1 MTNQSEKNKKIW
13 IGVGVVLMIAI
24 IYTLTPSRSK
34 SEGATFTAIK
44 GTMSID
50 VLEGGTIEATQ
61 AQIIKSKVE
70 GRDGTTILRII
81 DEGYQVTEEDV
92 SNKLTLV
99 ELDSSAIV
107 ERIKSQETEV
117 QGALANLMEYVK
129 QREIRESANLSS
141 IKGASVEAKFALMDF
156 QKYLGESAAQK
167 ILDDIGLSADSIEE
181 EASERS
187 AAGASLFGSNF
198 LEAANNSNVLNGD
211 GEEALLGGLGD
222 PDPFLDQWG
231 GTNEQDLLPEI
242 REYNV
247 DFGKFAQEGNEKL
260 LGDGDARQELRK
272 LKDAVLIA
280 EAEFALKKKTY
291 EGAVRLA
298 DKGFITPNE
307 LQNKKID
314 FDKSQNSLAS
324 TKATLKLFQTYNI
337 QKEAEQFLLNYEQA
351 LMRLSRA
358 KKDAIAEMADSVGDL
373 NRAERY
379 YRWEKKQLNDL
390 RKQYIAC
397 TIKAERPGLVV
408 YGDGS
413 DRWDPDEI
421 IREGAKV
428 RERQAIITI
437 PDMRHMAVKVR
448 IHESQVKRVRKGMPV
463 KISVDAEPDKALT
476 GEVDSVGVLPD
487 SENRRFNP
495 DQKVYKTSIKIA
507 GVHDWLKPG
516 MAAEGRIIIRVIPDV
531 VMIPVQAVFNHND
544 VTFCCVKSGSS
555 LEVRMIEIEDY
566 NNRFAAIKSGLE
578 ESEIVLLQEPEDLDL
593 TKIEA
598 QLPVRQTGTSSP
610 KTTIES

>member
-1 MTNQSEKNKKIW
+1 MSA
-13 IGVGVVLMIAI
+13 GAI
-24 IYTLTPSRSK
+24 LAIVFIYSLVPSTS
-34 SEGATFTAIK
+34 SGDEATFTAIR

-70 GRDGTTILRII
+70 GRDGTTILKII

-92 SNKLTLV
+92 KNELILV

-141 IKGASVEAKFALMDF
+141 IKDASVKAKFALMDF

-167 ILDDIGLSADSIEE
+167 ILDDIGISADSIEE
-181 EASERS
+181 EAGERS
-187 AAGASLFGSNF
+187 AAGASLFASSLLDVSNGNTINGGGD
-198 LEAANNSNVLNGD
+198 EVLMD
-211 GEEALLGGLGD
+211 GLSD
-222 PDPFLDQWG
+222 PDPLLDQWG
-231 GTNEQDLLPEI
+231 GANEQDLLPEI
-242 REYNV
+242 REYDV

-390 RKQYIAC
+390 REQYIAC

-476 GEVDSVGVLPD
+476 GEVENVGVLPD

-516 MAAEGRIIIRVIPDV
+516 MAAEGRIIIRIIPDI
-531 VMIPVQAVFNHND
+531 VMIPVQAVFNHKN
-544 VTFCCVKSGSS
+544 VTFCCIKSGSN
-555 LEVRMIEIEDY
+555 IETRVIQIDDY
-566 NNRFAAIKSGLE
+566 NNRFAAIKNGVE
-578 ESEIVLLQEPEDLDL
+578 EGEVVLLQKPEELDL
-593 TKIEA
+593 TRIEA
-598 QLPVRQTGTSSP
+598 LPPADKAKAQST
-610 KTTIES
+610 ES

>member
-1 MTNQSEKNKKIW
+1 
-13 IGVGVVLMIAI
+13 
-24 IYTLTPSRSK
+24 
-34 SEGATFTAIK
+34 
-44 GTMSID
+44 MSID

-70 GRDGTTILRII
+70 GRDGTTILKII

-92 SNKLTLV
+92 KNELILV

-141 IKGASVEAKFALMDF
+141 IKDASVKAKFALMDF

-167 ILDDIGLSADSIEE
+167 ILDDIGISADSIEE
-181 EASERS
+181 EAGERS
-187 AAGASLFGSNF
+187 AAGASLFASSLLN
-198 LEAANNSNVLNGD
+198 AANGNDIKGD
-211 GEEALLGGLGD
+211 GDEVLMDGLSD
-222 PDPFLDQWG
+222 PDPLLNQWG

-242 REYNV
+242 REYDV

-324 TKATLKLFQTYNI
+324 SKATLKLFQTYNI

-390 RKQYIAC
+390 REQYIAC

-476 GEVDSVGVLPD
+476 GEVDNVGVLPD

-495 DQKVYKTSIKIA
+495 DQKVYKTSIKIT
-507 GVHDWLKPG
+507 GIHDWLKPG
-516 MAAEGRIIIRVIPDV
+516 MAAEGRIIIRIIPDI
-531 VMIPVQAVFNHND
+531 VMIPVQAVFNHKN
-544 VTFCCVKSGSS
+544 VTFCCIKSGSN
-555 LEVRMIEIEDY
+555 IETRVIQIDDY
-566 NNRFAAIKSGLE
+566 NNRFAAIKSGVE
-578 ESEIVLLQEPEDLDL
+578 EGEVILLQKPEELDL
-593 TKIEA
+593 TGIKALRPADKPKA
-598 QLPVRQTGTSSP
+598 QS
-610 KTTIES
+610 IES

>member
-1 MTNQSEKNKKIW
+1 MSAGAI
-13 IGVGVVLMIAI
+13 LAMIF
-24 IYTLTPSRSK
+24 IYSLVPSTS
-34 SEGATFTAIK
+34 SGDEATFTAIR

-70 GRDGTTILRII
+70 GRDGTTILKII

-92 SNKLTLV
+92 KNELILV

-141 IKGASVEAKFALMDF
+141 IKDASVKAKFALMDF

-167 ILDDIGLSADSIEE
+167 ILDDIGISADSIEE
-181 EASERS
+181 EAGERS
-187 AAGASLFGSNF
+187 AAGASLFASS
-198 LEAANNSNVLNGD
+198 LLDAANGNDIKGD
-211 GEEALLGGLGD
+211 GDELLMDGLSD
-222 PDPFLDQWG
+222 PDPLLNQWG

-242 REYNV
+242 REYDV

-324 TKATLKLFQTYNI
+324 SKATLKLFQTYNI

-390 RKQYIAC
+390 REQYIAC

-476 GEVDSVGVLPD
+476 GEVDNVGVLPD

-495 DQKVYKTSIKIA
+495 DQKVYKTSIKIT
-507 GVHDWLKPG
+507 GIHDWLKPG
-516 MAAEGRIIIRVIPDV
+516 MAAEGRIIIRIIPDI
-531 VMIPVQAVFNHND
+531 VMIPVQAVFNHKNM
-544 VTFCCVKSGSS
+544 TFCCIKSGSN
-555 LEVRMIEIEDY
+555 IETRVIQIDDY
-566 NNRFAAIKSGLE
+566 NNRFAAIKSGVE
-578 ESEIVLLQEPEDLDL
+578 EGEVILLQKPEELDL
-593 TKIEA
+593 TGIKALRPADKPKA
-598 QLPVRQTGTSSP
+598 QS
-610 KTTIES
+610 IES

>member
-1 MTNQSEKNKKIW
+1 MSAGAI
-13 IGVGVVLMIAI
+13 LAMIF
-24 IYTLTPSRSK
+24 IYSLVPSTS
-34 SEGATFTAIK
+34 SGDEATFTAIR

-70 GRDGTTILRII
+70 GRDGTTILKII

-92 SNKLTLV
+92 KNELILV

-141 IKGASVEAKFALMDF
+141 IKDASVKAKFALMDF

-167 ILDDIGLSADSIEE
+167 ILDDIGISADSIEE
-181 EASERS
+181 EAGERS
-187 AAGASLFGSNF
+187 AAGASLFASS
-198 LEAANNSNVLNGD
+198 LLDAANGNDIKGD
-211 GEEALLGGLGD
+211 GDEVLMDGLSD
-222 PDPFLDQWG
+222 PDPLLNQWG

-242 REYNV
+242 REYDV

-324 TKATLKLFQTYNI
+324 SKATLKLFQTYNI

-390 RKQYIAC
+390 REQYIAC

-476 GEVDSVGVLPD
+476 GEVDNVGVLPD

-495 DQKVYKTSIKIA
+495 DQKVYKTSIKIT
-507 GVHDWLKPG
+507 GIHDWLKPG
-516 MAAEGRIIIRVIPDV
+516 MAAEGRIIIRIIPDI
-531 VMIPVQAVFNHND
+531 VMIPVQAVFNHKNM
-544 VTFCCVKSGSS
+544 TFCCIKSGSN
-555 LEVRMIEIEDY
+555 IETRVIQIDDY
-566 NNRFAAIKSGLE
+566 NNRFAAIKSGVE
-578 ESEIVLLQEPEDLDL
+578 EGEVILLQKPEELDL
-593 TKIEA
+593 TGIKALRPSDKPKA
-598 QLPVRQTGTSSP
+598 QS
-610 KTTIES
+610 IES

>member
-1 MTNQSEKNKKIW
+1 
-13 IGVGVVLMIAI
+13 MIF
-24 IYTLTPSRSK
+24 IYSLVPSTS
-34 SEGATFTAIK
+34 SGDEATFTAIR

-70 GRDGTTILRII
+70 GRDGTTILKII

-92 SNKLTLV
+92 KNELILV

-141 IKGASVEAKFALMDF
+141 IKDASVKAKFALMDF

-167 ILDDIGLSADSIEE
+167 ILDDIGISADSIEE
-181 EASERS
+181 EAGERS
-187 AAGASLFGSNF
+187 AAGASLFASS
-198 LEAANNSNVLNGD
+198 LLDAANGNDIKGD
-211 GEEALLGGLGD
+211 GDEVLMDGLSD
-222 PDPFLDQWG
+222 PDPLLNQWG

-242 REYNV
+242 REYDV

-324 TKATLKLFQTYNI
+324 SKATLKLFQTYNI

-390 RKQYIAC
+390 REQYIAC

-476 GEVDSVGVLPD
+476 GEVDNVGVLPD

-495 DQKVYKTSIKIA
+495 DQKVYKTSIKIT
-507 GVHDWLKPG
+507 GIHDWLKPG
-516 MAAEGRIIIRVIPDV
+516 MAAEGRIIIRIIPDI
-531 VMIPVQAVFNHND
+531 VMIPVQAVFNHKN
-544 VTFCCVKSGSS
+544 VTFCCIKSGPN
-555 LEVRMIEIEDY
+555 IETRVIQIDDY
-566 NNRFAAIKSGLE
+566 NNRFAAIKSGVE
-578 ESEIVLLQEPEDLDL
+578 EGEVILLQKPEELDL
-593 TKIEA
+593 TGIKALRPADKPKA
-598 QLPVRQTGTSSP
+598 QS
-610 KTTIES
+610 IES